1 MNIINLINP
10 INPPSPDV
18 TISIDHNVMA
28 SNFYEKLTS
37 KPEHRIIIRLTD
49 S

>member
-18 TISIDHNVMA
+18 TISDIDHMA

-37 KPEHRIIIRLTD
+37 KPEHRIIRLTD
-49 S
+49 SW